1 MAYIGKQPYDLRLT
15 QMEHQSQYHDLD
27 ICGSSFHG
35 LATTVENQLKNGD
48 FHKAQDQVNRCIKA
62 RQNEMIKRKNPDPA
76 HNIAIQTLRSFLHKI
91 NNLMSQLKDQWGNLP
106 NTLVR
111 YNDRT
116 GFKITINDKVF
127 GGKKRIHKTKSK
139 KNNSMGKRK
148 TIKRKH
154 KN

>member
-15 QMEHQSQYHDLD
+15 QMEHQPEYHALD

-35 LATTVENQLKNGD
+35 LATTVEHQLKNRE
-48 FHKAQDQVNRCIKA
+48 FIKAEDQVNKCIKA
-62 RQNEMIKRKNPDPA
+62 RQNEMLKRKNPDPA
-76 HNIAIQTLRSFLHKI
+76 HNNAIQILRSFLYKI
-91 NNLMSQLKDQWGNLP
+91 HNLMLQPKEWVNLP
-106 NTLVR
+106 YTLVR